1 MRIYGTDGE
10 FWQGDLRMGI
20 CVKGML
26 LMDRI
31 RMGRGDG
38 GVALVLILSGSF
50 WRLWWH
56 WSGWIYGNGRNRG

>member
-31 RMGRGDG
+31 QMG
-38 GVALVLILSGSF
+38 
-50 WRLWWH
+50 
-56 WSGWIYGNGRNRG
+56 